1 MNRISLIHDSLNTY
15 LRLRLK
21 TFAKRKEKTLAII
34 RQSILDGSIE
44 YMDRMQAFDF
54 DDEFYEIML
63 RKYSE
68 FSEFKNL
75 MMSTR
80 DYNSI
85 QSLYNQLQGILEER
99 RGILD
104 IYQYYSFALLYQIA
118 NRNELMGDDSMI
130 IQMLVY
136 IKIMAI

>member
-1 MNRISLIHDSLNTY
+1 
-15 LRLRLK
+15 
-21 TFAKRKEKTLAII
+21 
-34 RQSILDGSIE
+34 
-44 YMDRMQAFDF
+44 MQAFDF

-130 IQMLVY
+130 YSNASIHK
-136 IKIMAI
+136 KIMAI